1 MKRPAAAS
9 SIALPPA
16 TDPVKHTM
24 FAWPPAMISA
34 VCL

>member
-1 MKRPAAAS
+1 MKRPTDAS

-24 FAWPPAMISA
+24 FAWPPAMILA
-34 VCL
+34 VWL